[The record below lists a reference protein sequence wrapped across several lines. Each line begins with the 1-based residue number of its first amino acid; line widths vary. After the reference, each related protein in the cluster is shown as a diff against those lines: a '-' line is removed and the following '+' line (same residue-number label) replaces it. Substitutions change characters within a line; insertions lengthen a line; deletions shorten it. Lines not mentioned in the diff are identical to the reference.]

1 MFKGRE
7 KEYKQLV
14 GEFSTK
20 RKSAVLVYGKRRV
33 GKSTLIKEAAQNF
46 DGIVISH
53 LFSRT
58 SFEGNLSFL
67 ARSICSALS
76 LPQMT
81 FSNLFDIFDFL
92 NAQNKKIL
100 LVFDEYQYLKETL
113 KENEVDSFMQA
124 IIDSLSENIKLV
136 LCGSYISIIK
146 ELLQESNPLFGRF
159 TLVMRVEEFDYLDA
173 ALFYPNLSVRE
184 KIRFY
189 SVFGGS
195 PYVLT
200 NLNYEKSLEE
210 NIVNLLIDQNSLLRT
225 YIENIMLKEIQK
237 SFDIRILETL
247 GNGKKRYSE
256 ILNVLNMKDSG
267 LLDKQLK
274 NLISMETIAKVFPIN
289 RSGDK
294 KKQFYEIRDNLMR
307 FFFSYIFANE
317 ALISKFGEEEFFKR
331 TIAPSLDTFVSY
343 RFEGIVNQYF
353 SRLVKA
359 GQLQNI
365 EDFGSFWYDDAKSG
379 KNGQFDCVLKESD
392 GYDFFEVKFYERP
405 MNLAECEKEETQIR
419 EIAELSCKKT
429 GFVCSAGFDFT
440 DGRYECITGED
451 IYGIARV

>member
-7 KEYKQLV
+7 KEYKQLID
-14 GEFSTK
+14 EFSTK

-33 GKSTLIKEAAQNF
+33 GKSRLIKEAAQNF
-46 DGIVISH
+46 DGLVVSH

-67 ARSICSALS
+67 TRSICSALS

-92 NAQNKKIL
+92 NAQNKRIL
-100 LVFDEYQYLKETL
+100 LVFDEYQYLKESL

-136 LCGSYISIIK
+136 LCGSYVSIMK
-146 ELLQESNPLFGRF
+146 ELLLESNPLFGRF

-173 ALFYPNLSVRE
+173 ALFYSNLSVRE

-210 NIVNLLIDQNSLLRT
+210 NIVNLLINQNSLLRT

-289 RSGDK
+289 KAGDK

-331 TIAPSLDTFVSY
+331 IIAPSLDTFVSF

-353 SRLVKA
+353 SRLVKT
-359 GQLQNI
+359 GHLQGI

-379 KNGQFDCVLKESD
+379 KNGQFDCVLKEPD
-392 GYDFFEVKFYERP
+392 GYDFFEVKFYEKP
-405 MNLAECEKEETQIR
+405 MNLAECAKEESQIR

-429 GFVCSAGFDFT
+429 GFVCSAGFDFS
-440 DGRYECITGED
+440 DSKYECITGDD
-451 IYGIARV
+451 IYGIVRV